1 MIRWLPLGD
10 SALTLV
16 YGDEIDPQV
25 HSRILA
31 TAQALRAEPP
41 RGVTEIVPAYTTLG
55 VWFNPLERDAAD
67 LAAELV
73 ERAEGET
80 GRRADGRTGSHQIV
94 IPVRY
99 DGPDLDE
106 VASRLGLSRDEVIGK
121 HTAAQYRVYMLGFVP
136 GFAFLGLLDPSLEL
150 PRRASPRL
158 RVPAGSVAIA
168 GRQTAVYPLDT
179 PGGWHLLGRTDL
191 SLFDARRD
199 PPALLSVGDSV
210 RFEAMQ

>member
-1 MIRWLPLGD
+1 VIRWLPLGD

-16 YGDEIDPQV
+16 FGDDIDPLV
-25 HSRILA
+25 HAGILA
-31 TAQALRAEPP
+31 VARRLREQPP
-41 RGVTEIVPAYTTLG
+41 RGVSEVVPAYTTLG

-67 LAAELV
+67 LASELV
-73 ERAEGET
+73 EIAESSDRLTVGPT
-80 GRRADGRTGSHQIV
+80 DGREVV

-106 VASRLGLSRDEVIGK
+106 VASRLGLSRDEVVHR
-121 HTAAQYRVYMLGFVP
+121 HTATTYRVYLLGFVP

-150 PRRASPRL
+150 PRRSSPRL
-158 RVPAGSVAIA
+158 KVPAGSVAIA

-191 SLFDARRD
+191 SFFDPRRD
-199 PPALLSVGDSV
+199 PPALLGVGDSV
-210 RFEAMQ
+210 RFEAIS

>member
-16 YGDEIDPQV
+16 FGDAIDPLV
-25 HSRILA
+25 HTRILDA
-31 TAQALRAEPP
+31 ARALQARPP

-67 LAAELV
+67 LAAELM
-73 ERAEGET
+73 ET
-80 GRRADGRTGSHQIV
+80 VGQSDGRPIGRADDGREVV

-99 DGPDLDE
+99 DGPDLAD
-106 VASRLGLSRDEVIGK
+106 VASRLGVSTDDVIQR
-121 HTAAQYRVYMLGFVP
+121 HTATEYRVYMLGFVP

-150 PRRASPRL
+150 PRRSSPRL
-158 RVPAGSVAIA
+158 RVPAGSVGIA

-191 SLFDARRD
+191 RMFDAHGD
-199 PPALLSVGDSV
+199 PPALLGVGDRV
-210 RFEAMQ
+210 RFEAIR

>member
-16 YGDEIDPQV
+16 FADEIDPRV
-25 HSRILA
+25 HARILA
-31 TAQALRAEPP
+31 VARRLREQPP
-41 RGVTEIVPAYTTLG
+41 RGISEVVPAYATLG

-67 LAAELV
+67 LASELV
-73 ERAEGET
+73 EIAE
-80 GRRADGRTGSHQIV
+80 ASDGRIVGSSDHRDFL

-106 VASRLGLSRDEVIGK
+106 VAARLGLSSDEVIRR
-121 HTAAQYRVYMLGFVP
+121 HTATTYRVYLLGFVP
-136 GFAFLGLLDPSLEL
+136 GFAFLGLLDPALEL
-150 PRRASPRL
+150 PRRSSPRL
-158 RVPAGSVAIA
+158 KVPAGSVAIA

-191 SLFDARRD
+191 ALFDPQRD
-199 PPALLSVGDSV
+199 PPALLGVGDTV
-210 RFEAMQ
+210 RFEAIS

>member
-1 MIRWLPLGD
+1 
-10 SALTLV
+10 
-16 YGDEIDPQV
+16 
-25 HSRILA
+25 
-31 TAQALRAEPP
+31 
-41 RGVTEIVPAYTTLG
+41 
-55 VWFNPLERDAAD
+55 AD

-179 PGGWHLLGRTDL
+179 PGGWHLL
-191 SLFDARRD
+191 
-199 PPALLSVGDSV
+199 
-210 RFEAMQ
+210 

>member
-16 YGDEIDPQV
+16 FGDDIDP
-25 HSRILA
+25 HLHARILSV
-31 TAQALRAEPP
+31 TRDLRARPP
-41 RGVTEIVPAYTTLG
+41 RGVTEVVPAYTTLG

-67 LAAELV
+67 LASELV
-73 ERAEGET
+73 EAVETSVGRSVGPSDNRAF
-80 GRRADGRTGSHQIV
+80 V

-99 DGPDLDE
+99 DGPDLDD
-106 VASRLGLSRDEVIGK
+106 VASRLGLSPDEVVRR
-121 HTAAQYRVYMLGFVP
+121 HTATTYRVYLLGFVP

-150 PRRASPRL
+150 PRRSSPRL
-158 RVPAGSVAIA
+158 KVPGGSVAIA

-191 SLFDARRD
+191 SLFDPGRD
-199 PPALLSVGDSV
+199 PPALLGVGDRV
-210 RFEAMQ
+210 RFEAIP

>member
-16 YGDEIDPQV
+16 FGDEIDPLI
-25 HSRILA
+25 HARILA
-31 TAQALRAEPP
+31 VARQLRARPP
-41 RGVTEIVPAYTTLG
+41 RGVSEVVPAYTTLG

-67 LAAELV
+67 LASELV
-73 ERAEGET
+73 EI
-80 GRRADGRTGSHQIV
+80 ADTSDRLTVGPTDSREFV

-99 DGPDLDE
+99 DGPDLDD
-106 VASRLGLSRDEVIGK
+106 VAVRLGIFRDEVIRR
-121 HTAAQYRVYMLGFVP
+121 HTATAYRVYLLGFVP

-150 PRRASPRL
+150 PRRSSPRL
-158 RVPAGSVAIA
+158 KVPAGSVAIA

-191 SLFDARRD
+191 QFFDPQRD
-199 PPALLSVGDSV
+199 PPALLGVGDRV
-210 RFEAMQ
+210 RFEAVS

>member
-1 MIRWLPLGD
+1 VIRWLPLGD

-16 YGDEIDPQV
+16 YGDAIDPAV
-25 HSRILA
+25 HARILA
-31 TAQALRAEPP
+31 TARALEADPP

-55 VWFNPLERDAAD
+55 VWFDPLAREASD
-67 LAAELV
+67 LAAELI
-73 ERAEGET
+73 ERVGRADGQT
-80 GRRADGRTGSHQIV
+80 GRRAEEGREVV

-99 DGPDLDE
+99 DGPDLDD
-106 VASRLGLSRDEVIGK
+106 VASRLGLSRDEVIRR
-121 HTAAQYRVYMLGFVP
+121 HTAIEYRVYMLGFVP

-158 RVPAGSVAIA
+158 KVPAGSVAIA

-191 SLFDARRD
+191 TLFDAQRN
-199 PPALLSVGDSV
+199 PPALLGVGDRV
-210 RFEAMQ
+210 RFERVS